1 MHNTMSRTIVWLTSL
16 SLPAVVCVQLQPLH
30 NVEPRKPGK
39 PFISNHHILNPLNT
53 INKEEDEIPSFEI
66 MDFYVPSFPWAG

>member
-16 SLPAVVCVQLQPLH
+16 LLPAVVCVQLQPH
-30 NVEPRKPGK
+30 HTVEPRKPGK
-39 PFISNHHILNPLNT
+39 PFISNHHILNTVDN
-53 INKEEDEIPSFEI
+53 EEDTKIPSFEI